1 MSGNYSVSQAAGII
15 AAAGRL
21 VITSH
26 QRPDGDALGCLAALA
41 RAARAAG
48 KTARVVVHDPLPGRY
63 AFLFDEPPAPSAEF
77 AALAE
82 QADRIVV
89 VDTSSF
95 SQLEPIAPALRQ
107 FRQKVL
113 VIDHHLSSDDLGQ
126 TWRDVSA
133 PAAGVMV
140 LELLDLLGWPTDDA
154 IRQALLT
161 AVLTDTGWLHHANT
175 DRRALLA
182 VAQLAQG
189 ANLNELYQRI
199 YQTDRPARLKL
210 LALALGRLEFSHHD
224 QLAIMSLCLDD
235 FARTAAAPDETE
247 DFVNE
252 PLRVAS
258 VEVSTILVEQP
269 GGVIRASLRSRRKV
283 DVAALA
289 GEFGGGGHARAAGFR
304 SQLPL
309 AQVKSRLI
317 QLCHG
322 LLDVANSRS

>member
-1 MSGNYSVSQAAGII
+1 ML

-21 VITSH
+21 VLTSH

-48 KTARVVVHDPLPGRY
+48 KTARVVVHDPLPARY
-63 AFLFDEPPAPSAEF
+63 AFLFEQPPAGSAEF

-82 QADRIVV
+82 RADRIVV

-95 SQLEPIAPALRQ
+95 AQLEPVEPALRQ
-107 FRQKVL
+107 FSPKVL
-113 VIDHHLSSDDLGQ
+113 VIDHHLSSDELGD
-126 TWRDVSA
+126 TWRDVA
-133 PAAGVMV
+133 AAAAGVMV
-140 LELLDLLGWPTDDA
+140 LELLELLSWPVDA
-154 IRQALLT
+154 AISQALLT
-161 AVLTDTGWLHHANT
+161 AILTDTGWLHHANT

-210 LALALGRLEFSHHD
+210 LAIALDSLEFSHQD
-224 QLAIMSLCLDD
+224 QLAVMSLGPDD
-235 FARTAAAPDETE
+235 FARTGAAADESE

-258 VEVSTILVEQP
+258 VEVSAILVEQP
-269 GGVIRASLRSRRKV
+269 GGGIRASLRSRRKV
-283 DVAALA
+283 DVAAVA
-289 GEFGGGGHARAAGFR
+289 DEFGGGGHSRAAGFR

-309 AQVKSRLI
+309 AQLKSRLT
-317 QLCHG
+317 QLCQG